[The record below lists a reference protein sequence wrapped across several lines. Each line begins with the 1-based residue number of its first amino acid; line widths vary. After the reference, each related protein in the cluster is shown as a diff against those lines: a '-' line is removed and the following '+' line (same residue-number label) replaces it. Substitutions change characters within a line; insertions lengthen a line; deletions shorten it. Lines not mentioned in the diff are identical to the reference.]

1 MQQAAEKRG
10 TRPLA
15 MLARGLDAATVA
27 FNVIGTLLIVVLMV
41 LIGADV
47 AGRGLF
53 NAPISGVPEIVTL
66 SIVVIVF
73 LQIPQAMR
81 AGRLT
86 RSDAFLQAIR
96 RRSPRAA
103 LAMEIVFDLA
113 AIAIIA
119 VILQATFPLF
129 IKAWERNTF
138 VGAVGDFTAPV
149 WPVKA
154 VIMIGSA
161 MLILQ
166 FARRVLANLARLSAG
181 TTDSPSGEDAT

>member
-1 MQQAAEKRG
+1 MQKAAETKRTG
-10 TRPLA
+10 PLA

-53 NAPISGVPEIVTL
+53 NTPISGVPEIVTL

-86 RSDAFLQAIR
+86 RSDAFLQALR

-103 LAMEIVFDLA
+103 LAMEIVFDLT

-166 FARRVLANLARLSAG
+166 FARRAIANLARLSAG
-181 TTDSPSGEDAT
+181 TTDSPSGEDVP